1 MAQTDV
7 LKQYLDAGI
16 AFTQMTRD
24 RAEAII
30 KEFVKAGEVQRDQV
44 QSQVDD
50 LIDRSRRNSEQLL
63 TLVRTE
69 ISSQLNQLSLA
80 TRDELRSLER
90 RLSER
95 LGRTPKKAAAK
106 KAAAKK
112 APAKKAAAKKAPAKK
127 APAKKAAAKKSATA
141 KKTAT
146 AKKAAPPASTS
157 GA

>member
-1 MAQTDV
+1 
-7 LKQYLDAGI
+7 
-16 AFTQMTRD
+16 MTRD

-127 APAKKAAAKKSATA
+127 APAKKAAAKKTAA